1 MYTQQQSIKLT
12 KSKYSHQKG
21 ATMFDFFTN
30 PTELALG
37 MMVVAIGLIIFTC
50 VTGKNDQLYTN
61 GGYISVSQYCGISI
75 IAAIIFIGVMVA
87 ISSFFGFLNGPVGS
101 MVVAIVF
108 ALFIIGYMI
117 ALAIKH
123 TTEAALFGYSIPVIV
138 VQCLKAIVWTGWVI
152 FNIAQPWPYN
162 ALGTIAL
169 TVTTACAVAMADTID
184 TMFKSLRPNDLDLEP
199 FRIVSFYFYGFGV
212 VYGLGNLPTV
222 ISTIINNGINNT
234 VLIYIYGL
242 IIPIILNIVVII
254 LRRHSRNEALA

>member
-1 MYTQQQSIKLT
+1 
-12 KSKYSHQKG
+12 
-21 ATMFDFFTN
+21 MFDFFTNPTN

-37 MMVVAIGLIIFTC
+37 MMVVAIGLVIFTC
-50 VTGKNDQLYTN
+50 ITGKNDQLHTN
-61 GGYISVSQYCGISI
+61 DGYISVSQYCGISI
-75 IAAIIFIGVMVA
+75 ITAIIFIGVMVA
-87 ISSFFGFLNGPVGS
+87 ISSLFGFLNGPVGS

-108 ALFIIGYMI
+108 ALFIISYMI
-117 ALAIKH
+117 ALAIKY
-123 TTEAALFGYSIPVIV
+123 TTEVALFGYSIPVIV
-138 VQCLKAIVWTGWVI
+138 VQCLKTIVWTSWVI

-169 TVTTACAVAMADTID
+169 TITTACAVAMADTID

-199 FRIVSFYFYGFGV
+199 FRIMSFYFYGFGV

-242 IIPIILNIVVII
+242 IIPIIPNIVVII
-254 LRRHSRNEALA
+254 LRRHSRKEILA

>member
-1 MYTQQQSIKLT
+1 
-12 KSKYSHQKG
+12 
-21 ATMFDFFTN
+21 MFDFFTNPTN

-37 MMVVAIGLIIFTC
+37 MMVVAIGLVIFTC
-50 VTGKNDQLYTN
+50 ITGKNDQLYTN

-75 IAAIIFIGVMVA
+75 ITAIIFIGVMVA
-87 ISSFFGFLNGPVGS
+87 ISSLFGFLNGPVGS

-108 ALFIIGYMI
+108 ALFFIIGYMMI

-123 TTEAALFGYSIPVIV
+123 TTEATLCGYSIPVIA
-138 VQCLKAIVWTGWVI
+138 VQCLKTIVWTGWVI

-169 TVTTACAVAMADTID
+169 TITTACAVAMADTID
-184 TMFKSLRPNDLDLEP
+184 TMFKSLHPNDLDLEP

-242 IIPIILNIVVII
+242 IIPIVLNIVIII
-254 LRRHSRNEALA
+254 LRRHSRKEVLV